1 MQLNLFLFDDKFYMI
16 ICLEVCCINFDL
28 FQVYIY
34 MNYLKVVMSI
44 FQNQLC
50 HPG

>member
-1 MQLNLFLFDDKFYMI
+1 MYSDTWQYVALNFY
-16 ICLEVCCINFDL
+16 L

-44 FQNQLC
+44 FQNLLC
-50 HPG
+50 HQG